1 MSDPFQHLFQPELAD
16 VIGMQA
22 MLDGCLGDESPVH
35 DDRGLGA
42 ALAAWSQSAK
52 QALSGI
58 SYDAACS
65 GEIASPR
72 AQQVV
77 PSATKSV
84 FNR

>member
-22 MLDGCLGDESPVH
+22 VLDECLGDESPVH

-52 QALSGI
+52 QALAGI
-58 SYDAACS
+58 VYDTAPGGHMVTPCAPKIAISAADIF
-65 GEIASPR
+65 IA
-72 AQQVV
+72 
-77 PSATKSV
+77 
-84 FNR
+84 